1 MSTNNSVLDDGT
13 TDNESFLLTFLPAR
27 WRNWP
32 SRWSSSGCIS
42 TPSRRRRKRSVRQE
56 GEDGGGDGLL
66 RARHKVEVEKLV
78 GERAMAQ
85 ADSRMGRLNS
95 QVQSQQVG
103 LMMVMIND
111 DD

>member
-1 MSTNNSVLDDGT
+1 MEELALEMEQQRLRLHASLA
-13 TDNESFLLTFLPAR
+13 EAE
-27 WRNWP
+27 
-32 SRWSSSGCIS
+32 
-42 TPSRRRRKRSVRQE
+42 RSVRQE
-56 GEDGGGDGLL
+56 RERAAEEMASL
-66 RARHKVEVEKLV
+66 RARHKVEVEKVV

-111 DD
+111 DDDNDGDIDDGDDG